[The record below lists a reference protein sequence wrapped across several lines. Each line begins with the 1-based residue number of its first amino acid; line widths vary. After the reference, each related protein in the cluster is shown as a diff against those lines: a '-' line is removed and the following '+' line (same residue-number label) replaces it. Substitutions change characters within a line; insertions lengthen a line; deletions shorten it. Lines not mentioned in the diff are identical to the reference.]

1 MSHPTE
7 LLADYVSGA
16 LAERER
22 AGVDAHV
29 AGCPRCA
36 TEVALA
42 SASRRALAAMPTE
55 PSPSGL
61 HEATIAEARRSA
73 AAVSGGVRPIPTD
86 AGAVA
91 GSRDR
96 RASSS
101 RAVLWTRLTAA
112 AGIAAAIGV
121 LAVTLPRADDH
132 QAQPAA
138 GVAPTEAT
146 SASGTPLSSLG
157 RAAGVEVRDT
167 NYDETGIRS
176 LALGFAAAKMGLP
189 AAAPPSAS
197 ATTAEGAFPA
207 SGGSALS
214 GTEDGR
220 ASFAPELAAAAKSCL
235 SSAFADSL
243 VGRPI
248 RIIRARFAGTP
259 AFIGI
264 YASGPSRTDP
274 PDRVNVYVA
283 ASSGCTV
290 LYTTQVNG

>member
-29 AGCPRCA
+29 AGCGRCA

-55 PSPSGL
+55 PSPLGL

-73 AAVSGGVRPIPTD
+73 AAASGVGPIPSD

-91 GSRDR
+91 GSRHR
-96 RASSS
+96 RASAS

-132 QAQPAA
+132 PAEPAA

-189 AAAPPSAS
+189 VAAPPSAS
-197 ATTAEGAFPA
+197 ATTIEGAFPA

-214 GTEDGR
+214 GTQDGR
-220 ASFAPELAAAAKSCL
+220 ASFTTELAAAAKSCL